1 MLKTFKRAGI
11 LLNGRSFAYDV
22 EDLDSD
28 PPDYLKQKKINKL
41 VLGVFLKIIKTI
53 YENSTVNTILNDRLN
68 VFFF

>member
-28 PPDYLKQKKINKL
+28 PPDYLKQKKNQQISL
-41 VLGVFLKIIKTI
+41 RSFLKNNKD
-53 YENSTVNTILNDRLN
+53 YL
-68 VFFF
+68 